1 MMRRAVILI
10 TCALSASCMA
20 NSEDWNAYISQV
32 SNADRYTLRELPT
45 QVKNIGDQLDDEHAA
60 QLANAIG
67 LALLKDPVN
76 VLKATDVIDA
86 YPDELQQRFGTS
98 LICAIPSQ
106 AEGTPAQIERYFSQ
120 AEPVLIKAGVAAA
133 ACLEDM
139 RAIMDEFR
147 QEYNHFRLHSSLNNL
162 TPAEFA
168 RSHQKGLG
176 L

>member
-1 MMRRAVILI
+1 
-10 TCALSASCMA
+10 MA

-45 QVKNIGDQLDDEHAA
+45 RVKNIGDQLDDEHAA

-76 VLKATDVIDA
+76 VLKAADVIDA

-120 AEPVLIKAGVAAA
+120 AEPVLIKAGATAT

-147 QEYNHFRLHSSLNNL
+147 QEYNQFRLHSSLNNL